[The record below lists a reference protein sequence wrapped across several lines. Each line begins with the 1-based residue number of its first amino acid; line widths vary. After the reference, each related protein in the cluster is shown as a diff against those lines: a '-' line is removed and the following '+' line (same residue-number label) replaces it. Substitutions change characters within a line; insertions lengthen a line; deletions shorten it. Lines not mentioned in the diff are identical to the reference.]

1 MKFFYIFLVFDKIML
16 VIEKNNNE
24 YDYMI
29 CLEKFFENCLKLL
42 FNFLI

>member
-1 MKFFYIFLVFDKIML
+1 MLVIML
-16 VIEKNNNE
+16 VIEKIIMN
-24 YDYMI
+24 MII